1 MDTSTTFQNYER
13 TEFYHYD
20 HLSGVM
26 TLLVSHGCQKGIHT
40 RCDSGAANMARK
52 FHREQVEGVPVE
64 HRLFEPLSR
73 ADYIDRFTSVIDG
86 INRDLIHSMESDN
99 L

>member
-1 MDTSTTFQNYER
+1 
-13 TEFYHYD
+13 
-20 HLSGVM
+20 
-26 TLLVSHGCQKGIHT
+26 
-40 RCDSGAANMARK
+40 MARK
-52 FHREQVEGVPVE
+52 FHREQVEGVPAE

-86 INRDLIHSMESDN
+86 INRDLIQSLESDN